1 MDFYDIAGRGC
12 ELPEGLSRRLGF
24 KRIFTPG
31 ADFRIAYVDE
41 RNDFDARLA
50 YGTKKDKLLEHVRRG
65 VGAVAIADLY
75 MDKKL
80 MEAMRVNHCMLVI
93 PLGAIT
99 LTEAGERSK
108 NVYRAGNIIKHA
120 RSLDIEVSFA
130 TMAGSPNQLLS
141 SSQMVEVSR
150 MAGVEREYA
159 RYSLNT
165 LNKKIFGI

>member
-12 ELPEGLSRRLGF
+12 ELTDGLARRLGF
-24 KRIFTPG
+24 KRISTPG
-31 ADFRIAYVDE
+31 ADFEVAYADE
-41 RNDFDARLA
+41 KNNYGARLA

-65 VGAVAIADLY
+65 VGVVAIADLY
-75 MDKKL
+75 IDKKL

-108 NVYRAGNIIKHA
+108 NVYRAGNIMKHA

-130 TMAGSPNQLLS
+130 SMASSIDQLLS
-141 SSQMVEVSR
+141 APQMIEVSR
-150 MAGVEREYA
+150 MIGADRQYA
-159 RYSLNT
+159 KYSLNT
-165 LNKKIFGI
+165 LNKKIIGI